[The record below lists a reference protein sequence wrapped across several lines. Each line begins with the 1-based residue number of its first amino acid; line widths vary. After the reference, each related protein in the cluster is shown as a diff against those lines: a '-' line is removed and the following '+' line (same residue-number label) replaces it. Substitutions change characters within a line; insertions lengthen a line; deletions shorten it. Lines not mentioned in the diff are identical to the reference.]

1 MKQKW
6 DKFKKYLAINKKLF
20 VFLTILFVIA
30 LISGSV
36 FSIVLNE
43 KDNALVTDYLNNYIN
58 SIDQNTIVFKE
69 TLFNSLTSNIL
80 LNIVI
85 WILGIS
91 IIGVPII
98 LFLFFYKCFIIG
110 FSISSI
116 LLRYK
121 LKGIIMSIIY
131 IFPHHI
137 VNIILLIIL
146 INYAYF
152 ISVSIINAIV
162 KKKELNFSSVT
173 SKYLS
178 ILGVICILMV
188 FTSLYESFI
197 TPKLIK
203 LIIPLIS

>member
-6 DKFKKYLAINKKLF
+6 DKFRKYLAINKRLF

-30 LISGSV
+30 LIAGSV
-36 FSIVLNE
+36 FSIVLN
-43 KDNALVTDYLNNYIN
+43 DNDSALVTDYLNDYIN

-91 IIGVPII
+91 IIGIPII

-121 LKGIIMSIIY
+121 IKGILLSIIY

-152 ISVSIINAIV
+152 ISISIINAVV
-162 KKKELNFSSVT
+162 KKREMNFGLIT
-173 SKYLS
+173 SKYLKVLC
-178 ILGVICILMV
+178 IICIIMAL
-188 FTSLYESFI
+188 TSLYESFI
-197 TPKLIK
+197 VPKLIK

>member
-121 LKGIIMSIIY
+121 LKGILMSIIY

-137 VNIILLIIL
+137 LNIILLIIL

>member
-20 VFLTILFVIA
+20 VFLTILFIIA
-30 LISGSV
+30 LISGSI

-80 LNIVI
+80 LNIII

-121 LKGIIMSIIY
+121 LKGILMSIIY

-178 ILGVICILMV
+178 ILGVICVLMV

>member
-80 LNIVI
+80 LNIII

-121 LKGIIMSIIY
+121 LKGILMSIIY

-178 ILGVICILMV
+178 ILGVICVLMV